1 MSLLPTLGPNA
12 PVSQAYGRVGDP
24 RDLPALV
31 GGAECVKALPN
42 LLLEQPN
49 QAIRVIAGWLSTR
62 EAIWWAALCQSQLL
76 TLAGYDQAGDT
87 LKLVVLWV
95 LDPGEPARLAVVKR
109 APVNENPSLAQLAT
123 AVTLTADSLSPFGA
137 TPVQAP
143 PGLAHRMA
151 AISIIAA
158 ANEWSS
164 AEQKGCLAHFLE
176 IGLDISECKYPWNES
191 AVPKHPGLRPR
202 ISLAPGKRKIGN
214 IWEDW

>member
-1 MSLLPTLGPNA
+1 
-12 PVSQAYGRVGDP
+12 
-24 RDLPALV
+24 V
-31 GGAECVKALPN
+31 GGAECVKALPS

-109 APVNENPSLAQLAT
+109 APVNENPSLTQLAT

-137 TPVQAP
+137 TPVPAP

-151 AISIIAA
+151 AISIITA
-158 ANEWSS
+158 ANAWSS

-191 AVPKHPGLRPR
+191 TVPKHPGLRPR